1 MSNNKKL
8 LSVILA
14 LILALSVIPT
24 ATLSV
29 SAGMDWGEDPEE
41 YNGFQYVLDS
51 VWGQETY
58 TVRIKGYIGDDTD
71 IVIPDR
77 IGEYYVTS
85 IDSYAFSFSNIKSV
99 TLPDHLETIEQRAFI
114 NCTEL
119 TEITISDSVTYICDN
134 AFEGCE
140 GLTKITIP
148 DSVTCI
154 NSDAFKNCTGLTE
167 ITIPAS
173 VNDIGYRL
181 FSGCSNLQS
190 VTVDE
195 NNPTYDSRDNCN
207 AIIRTEDNTLVVGCA
222 HSTIPDTVTAIGRS
236 AFMDCTDLTKIEI
249 PNSVTEID
257 GEAFYG
263 CTGLKSVSLPDSVTN
278 FSYDAFANCTSLTEF
293 TIPDS
298 VTSIGSGSFENC
310 TGLAKITI
318 PDTITFIAPKA
329 FANCTSLTDVTI
341 PDSVTFIGERTFY
354 GCTSLTSMTIPASV
368 TEFDDYAL
376 GLSDSGVIDGFRIY
390 GYEGTAAENY
400 AKDNHLTFIKL
411 TDHQDEASGVS
422 ASVTDGVELR
432 VADVLDQLPANT
444 IKAYDI
450 SLLKNGKAVQPE
462 HVVTVKIPCDDPD
475 AKVYRKEADGSLT
488 DMNAVYQDGY
498 LSFKTTHF
506 SVYIVATGAEV
517 DPAICGDAD
526 GDGEVTVNDATFI
539 QRYLVG
545 SEISIDPVVIERNC
559 DVDGDGKVNVIDV
572 TLIQRKLAGL
582 PVRYPIGEA
591 L

>member
-1 MSNNKKL
+1 MSNNRKL

-119 TEITISDSVTYICDN
+119 TEITISDSVTYICYN

-173 VNDIGYRL
+173 VNDIGYPL

-278 FSYDAFANCTSLTEF
+278 FSYYAFAN
-293 TIPDS
+293 
-298 VTSIGSGSFENC
+298 
-310 TGLAKITI
+310 
-318 PDTITFIAPKA
+318 
-329 FANCTSLTDVTI
+329 
-341 PDSVTFIGERTFY
+341 
-354 GCTSLTSMTIPASV
+354 
-368 TEFDDYAL
+368 
-376 GLSDSGVIDGFRIY
+376 
-390 GYEGTAAENY
+390 
-400 AKDNHLTFIKL
+400 
-411 TDHQDEASGVS
+411 
-422 ASVTDGVELR
+422 
-432 VADVLDQLPANT
+432 
-444 IKAYDI
+444 
-450 SLLKNGKAVQPE
+450 
-462 HVVTVKIPCDDPD
+462 
-475 AKVYRKEADGSLT
+475 
-488 DMNAVYQDGY
+488 
-498 LSFKTTHF
+498 
-506 SVYIVATGAEV
+506 
-517 DPAICGDAD
+517 
-526 GDGEVTVNDATFI
+526 
-539 QRYLVG
+539 
-545 SEISIDPVVIERNC
+545 
-559 DVDGDGKVNVIDV
+559 
-572 TLIQRKLAGL
+572 
-582 PVRYPIGEA
+582 
-591 L
+591 